1 MIKDVQ
7 TIMVASQDKKHVV
20 RMSRPLQRQKLSELT
35 KQTSDIETRKMK
47 NCFLRKTKEN
57 KNSHL

>member
-1 MIKDVQ
+1 MA
-7 TIMVASQDKKHVV
+7 ASQDKKHVV